1 MKSIKILALFQVSFF
16 LFVSCSLSTQING
29 VVTAVNVDIPEGT
42 ELDLV
47 MFDAVNSETYHL
59 TSTMG
64 PDGSFSAKV
73 KQDGALLIF
82 IDVKDDKYSLSSN
95 WLQNHPIEIVAGK
108 KIEVRDLYLAIDF
121 PLEITNVSSQISS
134 INDIELKWN
143 KIEIADYYAVYV
155 IDEKEED
162 SLRVLLA
169 TKDSFYKPD
178 ETVKLIPFDIK
189 MTASEITLTAPFF
202 RKNEAFAAGSSTIH
216 VAAIKEIQDDL
227 EMIIARSER
236 VSIP

>member
-95 WLQNHPIEIVAGK
+95 WLQSLSGIK
-108 KIEVRDLYLAIDF
+108 
-121 PLEITNVSSQISS
+121 
-134 INDIELKWN
+134 LK
-143 KIEIADYYAVYV
+143 
-155 IDEKEED
+155 
-162 SLRVLLA
+162 
-169 TKDSFYKPD
+169 
-178 ETVKLIPFDIK
+178 
-189 MTASEITLTAPFF
+189 
-202 RKNEAFAAGSSTIH
+202 
-216 VAAIKEIQDDL
+216 
-227 EMIIARSER
+227 
-236 VSIP
+236 